1 MSQPLTIP
9 PRSSSTASCATSPS
23 SLSGSPEIHLASSTI
38 VLLDSFLAEKAE
50 EERLFRELEE
60 QALQGG
66 VNAARD
72 PSAEDGKRGISVDE
86 FRTAFAEDWQL
97 SQFW

>member
-1 MSQPLTIP
+1 M
-9 PRSSSTASCATSPS
+9 
-23 SLSGSPEIHLASSTI
+23 
-38 VLLDSFLAEKAE
+38 LDSFLAEKAE

-60 QALQGG
+60 QALQGEL
-66 VNAARD
+66 NHSARD
-72 PSAEDGKRGISVDE
+72 LAVGKGGISVDE